1 MPSTESGA
9 SAAGSSSPEAE
20 PAVLKAQSAFRATA
34 GKQLKRL
41 MAEGVERDTASVQ
54 LMDQMLHH
62 GAGAAAC
69 SSACASPQ
77 VEQIVSMTGFTQV
90 QAAKTLLL
98 KEEIA
103 QLRRQ
108 GHSTAA
114 LIEQLQKRLRF
125 TAQPSSRS
133 ESDENSTAPRA
144 QREAGLGHNPP
155 HNAPHNPP
163 HKKLKRDDD
172 VPHELL
178 WPPLQAPGLRGGLVE
193 IGGGGLAEM
202 RPTMKKRHPDDAGPP
217 LHKRPKTR
225 LPALPL
231 EACDAPPPAPT

>member
-9 SAAGSSSPEAE
+9 SAAGSSSRTEAE
-20 PAVLKAQSAFRATA
+20 PAVLKAQSAFHAAA

-41 MAEGVERDTASVQ
+41 MAEGVQRDTASLQ

-69 SSACASPQ
+69 SSACASPHLQ
-77 VEQIVSMTGFTQV
+77 HVVSVSGFTDV

-98 KEEIA
+98 KEEIV

-108 GHSTAA
+108 GHGTTA

-133 ESDENSTAPRA
+133 ESDENSTAPA
-144 QREAGLGHNPP
+144 SHP
-155 HNAPHNPP
+155 PHNPP
-163 HKKLKRDDD
+163 HKKLKRNTEEGQ
-172 VPHELL
+172 HELP
-178 WPPLQAPGLRGGLVE
+178 WRPGPRGGLVE
-193 IGGGGLAEM
+193 M
-202 RPTMKKRHPDDAGPP
+202 RPTAKKRWPDDAPP
-217 LHKRPKTR
+217 VPHKRPKPRLAAFSHSDR
-225 LPALPL
+225 LPP
-231 EACDAPPPAPT
+231 

>member
-9 SAAGSSSPEAE
+9 SAAGSSSRTEAE
-20 PAVLKAQSAFRATA
+20 PAVLKAQSAFHAAA

-41 MAEGVERDTASVQ
+41 MAEGVQRDTASLQ

-69 SSACASPQ
+69 SSACASPHLQ
-77 VEQIVSMTGFTQV
+77 HVVSVSGFTDV

-98 KEEIA
+98 KEEIV

-108 GHSTAA
+108 GHGTTA

-133 ESDENSTAPRA
+133 ESDENSTAPA
-144 QREAGLGHNPP
+144 SHP
-155 HNAPHNPP
+155 PHNPP
-163 HKKLKRDDD
+163 HKKLKRSTEEGQ
-172 VPHELL
+172 HELP
-178 WPPLQAPGLRGGLVE
+178 WRPGPRGGLVE
-193 IGGGGLAEM
+193 M
-202 RPTMKKRHPDDAGPP
+202 RPTAKKRWPDDAPP
-217 LHKRPKTR
+217 VPHKRPKPRLAAFSHSDR
-225 LPALPL
+225 LPP
-231 EACDAPPPAPT
+231 

>member
-1 MPSTESGA
+1 M
-9 SAAGSSSPEAE
+9 
-20 PAVLKAQSAFRATA
+20 LKAQSAFRATA

-133 ESDENSTAPRA
+133 ESDENSTAPPA

-163 HKKLKRDDD
+163 HKKLKRDEEGQ
-172 VPHELL
+172 HELL
-178 WPPLQAPGLRGGLVE
+178 WPPLHEPGLRGGLVE
-193 IGGGGLAEM
+193 IGGGGLVEM
-202 RPTMKKRHPDDAGPP
+202 RPTAKKRWPDDAPP
-217 LHKRPKTR
+217 LPHKRPKPR
-225 LPALPL
+225 LAALSHSDHL
-231 EACDAPPPAPT
+231 PP

>member
-1 MPSTESGA
+1 MPSTVSGA
-9 SAAGSSSPEAE
+9 SVAGSSSPEAE
-20 PAVLKAQSAFRATA
+20 PAVLKAQSAFHAAA

-69 SSACASPQ
+69 SSACASPHLQ
-77 VEQIVSMTGFTQV
+77 HVVSVTGFTQV

-98 KEEIA
+98 KEEIV

-108 GHSTAA
+108 GLGTTA

-133 ESDENSTAPRA
+133 ESDENSTAPA
-144 QREAGLGHNPP
+144 THHPP
-155 HNAPHNPP
+155 HNPPHNPP
-163 HKKLKRDDD
+163 HKKVKRSSEEGQ
-172 VPHELL
+172 HAML
-178 WPPLQAPGLRGGLVE
+178 WPPCPRGGLVE
-193 IGGGGLAEM
+193 M
-202 RPTMKKRHPDDAGPP
+202 RPAAKKRWSEDAAPP
-217 LHKRPKTR
+217 LPLETHKRPKPR
-225 LPALPL
+225 LAALSHS
-231 EACDAPPPAPT
+231 DHRSDHVPP

>member
-20 PAVLKAQSAFRATA
+20 PAVLKAQSAFHATA

-41 MAEGVERDTASVQ
+41 MAEGVERDMASVQ

-77 VEQIVSMTGFTQV
+77 VEHIVSMTGFTQV

-98 KEEIA
+98 KEEIV

-108 GHSTAA
+108 GHSTTA

-133 ESDENSTAPRA
+133 ESDENSTAPR
-144 QREAGLGHNPP
+144 EAGLGHNPP

-163 HKKLKRDDD
+163 HKKLKRDEEGQ
-172 VPHELL
+172 HGLL
-178 WPPLQAPGLRGGLVE
+178 WPPLHEPGLRGGLVE
-193 IGGGGLAEM
+193 IGGGGLVEM
-202 RPTMKKRHPDDAGPP
+202 RPTAKKRWPDDAPP
-217 LHKRPKTR
+217 LPHKRPKPR
-225 LPALPL
+225 LAALSHSDHL
-231 EACDAPPPAPT
+231 PP

>member
-9 SAAGSSSPEAE
+9 SVAGSSSRTEAE
-20 PAVLKAQSAFRATA
+20 PAVLKAQSAFHAAA

-41 MAEGVERDTASVQ
+41 MAEGVQRDTASLQ

-69 SSACASPQ
+69 SSACASPHLQ
-77 VEQIVSMTGFTQV
+77 HVVSVSGFTDV

-98 KEEIA
+98 KEEIV

-108 GHSTAA
+108 GHGTTA

-133 ESDENSTAPRA
+133 ESDENSTAPA
-144 QREAGLGHNPP
+144 SHP
-155 HNAPHNPP
+155 PHNPP
-163 HKKLKRDDD
+163 HKKLKRNTEEGQ
-172 VPHELL
+172 HELP
-178 WPPLQAPGLRGGLVE
+178 WRPGPRGGLVE
-193 IGGGGLAEM
+193 M
-202 RPTMKKRHPDDAGPP
+202 RPTAKKRWPDDAPP
-217 LHKRPKTR
+217 VPHKRPKPRLAAFSHSDR
-225 LPALPL
+225 LPP
-231 EACDAPPPAPT
+231 